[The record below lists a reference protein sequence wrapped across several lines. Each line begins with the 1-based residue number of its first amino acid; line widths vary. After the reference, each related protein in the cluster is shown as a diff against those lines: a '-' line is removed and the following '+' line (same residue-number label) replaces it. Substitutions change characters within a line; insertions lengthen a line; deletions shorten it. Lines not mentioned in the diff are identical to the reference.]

1 MGNRNPAVDAWFEK
15 YDNPQR
21 ELVAKIRD
29 FILAVDPA
37 VTEAIKW
44 QAPTFMYK
52 GNIASF
58 FPRSKKNVSLMF
70 HLGATIPDELGLLE
84 GEGDVSRVARF
95 MDDQDFE
102 AKKPA
107 LEAVIRSWI
116 KERS

>member
-1 MGNRNPAVDAWFEK
+1 MDNRNPEVDAWFDR

-21 ELVAKIRD
+21 ELVAAVRE
-29 FILAVDPA
+29 FILSIDP
-37 VTEAIKW
+37 VLSDAIKW
-44 QAPTFMYK
+44 QAPTFIYK

-70 HLGATIPDELGLLE
+70 HQGASLPNDGGLLE

-95 MDDQDFE
+95 ADEADFIS
-102 AKKPA
+102 KKPA

-116 KERS
+116 RSRD